1 MYLPRCASIL
11 LVVVVAVLAA
21 GPAVAETVF
30 AYYPF
35 DQETSSVTP
44 DGQSDNDLTLG
55 ADNGAPA
62 TIDSASMFGA
72 GAVKS
77 TQVEA
82 YAQLA
87 NGDPDFDVAYTQF
100 SIALW
105 ANQAGGWAE
114 GTSSRSRYLAG
125 KYATGSNRG
134 WSLDVRGGAVN
145 QICLSAFSTNDPH
158 DPNLF
163 AITDMDTALAADE
176 FHHVVA
182 TFDAAGTSPETQI
195 AIYVDGIRQQGL
207 DFSTKYGTPPEPISH
222 LNGVNANNFQILNR
236 GLTANDPNAGG
247 GFIGSI
253 DDCLLATGP
262 VLTDKQV
269 ALLHGLGRLAGV
281 SYGSGTINGEEL
293 ASVLDAYD
301 AQGLAVAGGETWYY
315 SDNVGGGNTI
325 GTIGGSVATGDAFI
339 VLGTDGSG
347 VNLVP
352 EPGCL
357 TLLLGILVAFTALRC
372 RVA

>member
-1 MYLPRCASIL
+1 MYLPRYALIL
-11 LVVVVAVLAA
+11 LAMVMVVFAS

-35 DQETSSVTP
+35 DQQTSGNTP
-44 DGQSDNDLTLG
+44 DEESDNDLMLG
-55 ADNGAPA
+55 ASNGDPA
-62 TIDSASMFGA
+62 TIDSMSMFGT

-82 YAQLA
+82 YAELA
-87 NGDPDFDVAYTQF
+87 DGDPDFDTTYTQF
-100 SIALW
+100 SVAIW
-105 ANQAGGWAE
+105 ANQAGGWA
-114 GTSSRSRYLAG
+114 GDSFGNRYLTG

-134 WSLDVRGGAVN
+134 WALSVSGGTVN
-145 QICLSAFSTNDPH
+145 QICLNAFQTNDPT
-158 DPNLF
+158 DPNLT
-163 AITDMDTALAADE
+163 AITDMDMALAADE
-176 FHHVVA
+176 FHHIVA

-195 AIYVDGIRQQGL
+195 AIYVDGIRQEGL
-207 DFSTKYGTPPEPISH
+207 LFSTKYGTPPVAISQ
-222 LNGVNANNFQILNR
+222 LNGANNNNFQVLNR

-262 VLTDKQV
+262 VLTDQQV

-293 ASVLDAYD
+293 ANVLDAYD
-301 AQGLAVAGGETWYY
+301 TQGFAVAGGETWYY
-315 SDNVGGGNTI
+315 SDNVGGGTTV
-325 GTIGGSVATGDAFI
+325 GTIGGSVAGGDAFI
-339 VLGTDGSG
+339 ILGADGSG

-352 EPGCL
+352 EPCSL
-357 TLLLGILVAFTALRC
+357 TFLLGILVAIAAMR
-372 RVA
+372 RHAA